1 MIKNTT
7 NKAVPIHP
15 LLTDTGFGLFF
26 SCVIIGCC
34 GWLLE
39 LFVYYMELNRL
50 YDCGFLI
57 MPWCPIYAVGILL
70 VLYVSRRF
78 FPRKLPF
85 LLLSVISALVVTIL
99 EGVSGMLF
107 YQVNLSLWNYSSWPL
122 SNRFVSLPASILW
135 GFGGAFFI
143 RILYPRIVKKAAGF
157 SPAARKV
164 IIQSFIIIVLLDYLI
179 TFTIIYQNGGYSPL
193 Y

>member
-1 MIKNTT
+1 MMENVSYKP
-7 NKAVPIHP
+7 VPIRP
-15 LLTDTGFGLFF
+15 LLSDSGFGLFF

-39 LFVYYMELNRL
+39 LFVYYIEFNRL

-70 VLYVSRRF
+70 VLYVSKRF
-78 FPRKLPF
+78 FPGKLPF

-99 EGVSGMLF
+99 EGVSGMIF
-107 YQVNLSLWNYSSWPL
+107 YKMNLSLWNYSSLPL

-143 RILYPRIVKKAAGF
+143 RVLYPRIAKKAAGF
-157 SPAARKV
+157 SPTARKRFIQFFTCIV
-164 IIQSFIIIVLLDYLI
+164 ILDYLI
-179 TFTIIYQNGGYSPL
+179 TTCIIYQNGGYSPL